1 MVIPQWLLVAVPIG
15 LVLVWLLRPQGHQS
29 RFDPHF
35 LPARLYGP
43 EKHMSFSRLLGHVLL
58 VLVVLVLVWF
68 LLNAEFGGI
77 VLHVSLGK

>member
-1 MVIPQWLLVAVPIG
+1 MVIPQWLLVAVPVV
-15 LVLVWLLRPQGHQS
+15 LVLVWLLRS
-29 RFDPHF
+29 RGRPSRLDPHF

-43 EKHMSFSRLLGHVLL
+43 EKHMGFSRLLGHVLL
-58 VLVVLVLVWF
+58 VLVVLVLAWF